1 MSVQEEK
8 TDELGSSITDL
19 QQSMDDGELDTI
31 AEQVV
36 RFYMRKNF
44 SRSPDSENVKEEF
57 NYEEWGDVDAVK
69 RLYIKPG
76 KLKRLARQMGLPS
89 YYVIRK
95 FDKKARELMGIAI
108 NPLNESLKENEK

>member
-8 TDELGSSITDL
+8 TDDLGSSITDL

-69 RLYIKPG
+69 RL
-76 KLKRLARQMGLPS
+76 PS
-89 YYVIRK
+89 GGGGGSG
-95 FDKKARELMGIAI
+95 AAAA
-108 NPLNESLKENEK
+108 